1 MLIFTTVLQNSTGL
15 SYSPGSWW
23 SWSSGGT
30 TTPGSTTSTGPTT
43 EWRLWR
49 PFTEEMLMDEANQ
62 GEEGVEAEEGALPL
76 CSELSE
82 IEVEFGE
89 ECRKEF
95 ESDEGEMRD
104 SLVEKLLLE
113 SWLAAKVTI

>member
-1 MLIFTTVLQNSTGL
+1 
-15 SYSPGSWW
+15 
-23 SWSSGGT
+23 
-30 TTPGSTTSTGPTT
+30 
-43 EWRLWR
+43 
-49 PFTEEMLMDEANQ
+49 MDEANQ
-62 GEEGVEAEEGALPL
+62 GEEALEAEEGALPL

-89 ECRKEF
+89 ECRKGF
-95 ESDEGEMRD
+95 ESDQGEMRD